1 MPELIFIEADGT
13 EHRVQ
18 GKVGRSVMENAMDNA
33 IPGVLADCGGNCSCA
48 TCHGYV
54 ESKWAGKVDPV
65 SEDEAMMLQCVVDKS
80 PDSRLTCQIQ
90 LTEDLDGMVVRW
102 PRSQV

>member
-1 MPELIFIEADGT
+1 MPELVFIESDGT

-18 GKVGRSVMENAMDNA
+18 GEVGRSIMENAMDNA

-54 ESKWAGKVDPV
+54 QPEWAGKIEPV
-65 SEDEAMMLQCVVDKS
+65 SEDEAMMLQCVVDKT
-80 PDSRLTCQIQ
+80 PESRLTCQIQ
-90 LTEDLDGMVVRW
+90 VTRELDGITVRW
-102 PRSQV
+102 PQSQV